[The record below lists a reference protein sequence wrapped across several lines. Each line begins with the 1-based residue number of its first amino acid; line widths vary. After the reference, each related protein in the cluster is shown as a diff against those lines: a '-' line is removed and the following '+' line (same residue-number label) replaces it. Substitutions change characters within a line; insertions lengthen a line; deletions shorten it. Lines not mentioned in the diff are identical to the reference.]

1 MELVE
6 VKLPTEQ
13 EQNSLKKRG
22 TNWTPE
28 EEILLIEEV
37 LKYEETLFGK
47 MKGSGVKGKHGKLK
61 ESTWKSIAETL
72 NLSYKNDRDN
82 DTVKKKFNNIKQRGK
97 EKIDMLRRPKTGG
110 GPAPSSLTASEDAL
124 MQAFEGRPQIYGL
137 PDGIDTDAT
146 DEIDNGTAS
155 VCTSSAACTSSACT
169 FSATCTSSAI
179 SESATPKTA
188 ATGHQ
193 VSSKKPKR
201 KGIKDAY
208 EEEDLE
214 NMKLDNKKIKL
225 QIEKLIIEKQKL
237 QAEKELI
244 EIKKAF
250 LVRQFE
256 ERYPNSIIYTS
267 NSSLGNEL

>member
-1 MELVE
+1 
-6 VKLPTEQ
+6 
-13 EQNSLKKRG
+13 
-22 TNWTPE
+22 
-28 EEILLIEEV
+28 
-37 LKYEETLFGK
+37 
-47 MKGSGVKGKHGKLK
+47 
-61 ESTWKSIAETL
+61 
-72 NLSYKNDRDN
+72 SYKNDRDN
-82 DTVKKKFNNIKQRGK
+82 DKVKKKFNNIKQRGK

-124 MQAFEGRPQIYGL
+124 MQAFEGRPQICGL

-169 FSATCTSSAI
+169 FSATCTSSACTSSAI

>member
-13 EQNSLKKRG
+13 NNPKKRG
-22 TNWTPE
+22 TNWTSE

-124 MQAFEGRPQIYGL
+124 MQAFEGRPQICGL

-155 VCTSSAACTSSACT
+155 VCTSSAACTSSV
-169 FSATCTSSAI
+169 CTSSAI

-214 NMKLDNKKIKL
+214 NMKLDNKKIKI

-237 QAEKELI
+237 QAEKEFI

>member
-1 MELVE
+1 M
-6 VKLPTEQ
+6 P
-13 EQNSLKKRG
+13 
-22 TNWTPE
+22 
-28 EEILLIEEV
+28 
-37 LKYEETLFGK
+37 
-47 MKGSGVKGKHGKLK
+47 
-61 ESTWKSIAETL
+61 
-72 NLSYKNDRDN
+72 
-82 DTVKKKFNNIKQRGK
+82 GK

-124 MQAFEGRPQIYGL
+124 MQAFEGRPQISGL

-146 DEIDNGTAS
+146 DGTNKNKMNVNLTEIDNGTAS
-155 VCTSSAACTSSACT
+155 ACTSSVCTSSACI
-169 FSATCTSSAI
+169 SSAI

-208 EEEDLE
+208 KEEDLE

-225 QIEKLIIEKQKL
+225 HIEKLIIEKQKL